1 MWVEVTNLVIPGVN
15 DSLGDIE
22 RMCRWLASEGFA
34 DSPLHFSRFFPSYRM
49 TGVPP
54 TPTET
59 LVSARKVA
67 ADCGLNYVYI
77 GNTSLPGAEDT
88 RCPRCGATLIR
99 RSGYSVEPSGF
110 GGVCPRCGQEI
121 AGRFGW

>member
-1 MWVEVTNLVIPGVN
+1 MLELL
-15 DSLGDIE
+15 DH
-22 RMCRWLASEGFA
+22 CRLC
-34 DSPLHFSRFFPSYRM
+34 PRR
-49 TGVPP
+49 
-54 TPTET
+54 
-59 LVSARKVA
+59 
-67 ADCGLNYVYI
+67 CGINYVYI

-110 GGVCPRCGQEI
+110 GGVCPRCGQKI